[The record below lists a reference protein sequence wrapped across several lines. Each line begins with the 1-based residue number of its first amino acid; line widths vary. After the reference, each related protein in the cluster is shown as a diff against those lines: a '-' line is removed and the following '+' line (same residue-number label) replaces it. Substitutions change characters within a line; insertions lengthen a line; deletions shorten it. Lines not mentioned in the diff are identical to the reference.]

1 MQEQI
6 RNFITEFTNKQNKSE
21 QDIDELKNNIVKF
34 GCEIFN
40 IDESEFNNKSYN
52 SICYEYSNGCE
63 DRTKV
68 ANYLALCNLYTYY
81 TYEKKINENLMCS

>member
-52 SICYEYSNGCE
+52 LILREYSNRCE
-63 DRTKV
+63 DRTKL

-81 TYEKKINENLMCS
+81 TYEKKMIS

>member
-6 RNFITEFTNKQNKSE
+6 RNFITEFTNKQNISE
-21 QDIDELKNNIVKF
+21 YDIEELKNHIIKF

-52 SICYEYSNGCE
+52 LILREYSNRCE
-63 DRTKV
+63 DRTKL
-68 ANYLALCNLYTYY
+68 ANYLALCNLYY
-81 TYEKKINENLMCS
+81 TY

>member
-34 GCEIFN
+34 GCEIFLILMNPNLIVNHIIQYVMN
-40 IDESEFNNKSYN
+40 IQIDVKTELK
-52 SICYEYSNGCE
+52 
-63 DRTKV
+63 
-68 ANYLALCNLYTYY
+68 
-81 TYEKKINENLMCS
+81 

>member
-6 RNFITEFTNKQNKSE
+6 TNFITEFTNNQNISE
-21 QDIDELKNNIVKF
+21 HDIDDLKNYIVKF

-52 SICYEYSNGCE
+52 LILREYSNRCE
-63 DRTKV
+63 DRTKL
-68 ANYLALCNLYTYY
+68 ANYLALCNLYY
-81 TYEKKINENLMCS
+81 TY

>member
-6 RNFITEFTNKQNKSE
+6 RNFITEFANKQNISE
-21 QDIDELKNNIVKF
+21 HDIEELKNNIVKF

-40 IDESEFNNKSYN
+40 IDESEFNSKSYN
-52 SICYEYSNGCE
+52 SICYEYSNRCE

-81 TYEKKINENLMCS
+81 TYGKKINENLMCS